1 MFNLKIL
8 IYFFGFMH
16 LVGVH
21 ANEPNQSAQYS
32 SLLYEN
38 MSIYEDNSQK
48 LTIKDIKSLPLKG
61 FKRINNK
68 KQLFFNHKIQNY
80 WLKIELSKNIGIE
93 ENLVIYPLNFVSE

>member
-1 MFNLKIL
+1 
-8 IYFFGFMH
+8 MH

-21 ANEPNQSAQYS
+21 ANEPNQGAQYS

-68 KQLFFNHKIQNY
+68 KQLFFNLLCILNV
-80 WLKIELSKNIGIE
+80 LSSRQHTS
-93 ENLVIYPLNFVSE
+93 FVFSSSRKP